1 MRVSGSKN
9 AALPIIAASILNG
22 GLTELHNVPNI
33 SDIKIML
40 QILEKLGCK
49 IEHDSDKIVI
59 NSKDINSFEIPA
71 DLMHKM
77 RSSVSI
83 VGALIGR
90 FKNCTFTYPGGC
102 DIGKRPIDLH
112 LKAFEKL
119 GVNVRMKE
127 TNIRCI
133 AEEMKPS
140 EIILNFP
147 SVGATENIM
156 LASVFIDGV
165 TIIKNA
171 AKEPEIEDLQNMLN
185 KMGAN
190 IKGAGSDVIEITGV
204 DHLENVSYRV
214 MPDRIEAGTI
224 LCAVAANNGSIKLI
238 NAEPRHMEK
247 TLDKLKECGCNISI
261 EKDQILLKAPEKL
274 SNVDIETEPYPGFPT
289 DMQSI
294 FVATLIQS
302 DGISSMEENIFE
314 NRYKY
319 VSELRKMG
327 VNIIQ
332 EERKIKITG
341 EKNIKATNLK
351 AMDLRGGAALVI
363 AALQAKGISEISNI
377 EYILRGY
384 DKLDEKL
391 RKLGAKIKVEEGE

>member
-127 TNIRCI
+127 TNIRCV

-140 EIILNFP
+140 EIILDFP

-156 LASVFIDGV
+156 LASIFIDGV

>member
-140 EIILNFP
+140 EIILDFP

-156 LASVFIDGV
+156 LASIFIDGV

-190 IKGAGSDVIEITGV
+190 IKGAGSDMIEIIGV
-204 DHLENVSYRV
+204 DHLEDVSYRV
-214 MPDRIEAGTI
+214 MPDRIEAGTL

-363 AALQAKGISEISNI
+363 AALQAKGNSEISNI

>member
-49 IEHDSDKIVI
+49 VEHDSDKIVI

-127 TNIRCI
+127 TNIRCV

-140 EIILNFP
+140 EIILDFP

-156 LASVFIDGV
+156 LASIFIDGV

-204 DHLENVSYRV
+204 DHLENVSYKV
-214 MPDRIEAGTI
+214 MPDRIEAGTL

>member
-49 IEHDSDKIVI
+49 VEHDSDKIVI

-171 AKEPEIEDLQNMLN
+171 AKEPEIEDLQNILN

-190 IKGAGSDVIEITGV
+190 IKGAGSDTVKITGV
-204 DHLENVSYRV
+204 DHLENVSYSV
-214 MPDRIEAGTI
+214 MPDRIEAGTL

-238 NAEPRHMEK
+238 NTEPRHMEK
-247 TLDKLKECGCNISI
+247 TLEKLKECGCDISI
-261 EKDQILLKAPEKL
+261 EKNQISLKAPEKL
-274 SNVDIETEPYPGFPT
+274 SYVDIKTEPYPGFPT

-294 FVATLIQS
+294 FVATLIKS
-302 DGISSMEENIFE
+302 DGTSSMEENIFE

-319 VSELRKMG
+319 VSELKKMG
-327 VNIIQ
+327 VDIIQ

-341 EKNIKATNLK
+341 VKNVKATNVK

-363 AALQAKGISEISNI
+363 AALQAKGITEISNI

-384 DKLDEKL
+384 EDLDEKL

>member
-140 EIILNFP
+140 EIILDFP

-156 LASVFIDGV
+156 LASIFIDGV

-214 MPDRIEAGTI
+214 MPDRIEAGTL

-238 NAEPRHMEK
+238 NVEPRHMEK

-384 DKLDEKL
+384 DKLDKKL
-391 RKLGAKIKVEEGE
+391 RKLGAEIKVEEGE

>member
-127 TNIRCI
+127 TNIRCV

-140 EIILNFP
+140 EIILDFP

-156 LASVFIDGV
+156 LASIFIDGV

-204 DHLENVSYRV
+204 DHLENVSYKV
-214 MPDRIEAGTI
+214 MPDRIEAGTL

-238 NAEPRHMEK
+238 NAEPKHMEK

-384 DKLDEKL
+384 DKLDKKL
-391 RKLGAKIKVEEGE
+391 RKLGAEIKVEEGE

>member
-127 TNIRCI
+127 TNIRCV

-147 SVGATENIM
+147 RVGATENIM

>member
-127 TNIRCI
+127 TNIRCV

-140 EIILNFP
+140 EIILDFP

-156 LASVFIDGV
+156 LASIFIDGV

-332 EERKIKITG
+332 EDRKIKITG

>member
-49 IEHDSDKIVI
+49 VEHDSDKIVI

-127 TNIRCI
+127 TNIRCV

-140 EIILNFP
+140 DIILDFP

-156 LASVFIDGV
+156 LASIFIDGV

>member
-1 MRVSGSKN
+1 MKVSGSKN

-49 IEHDSDKIVI
+49 VEHDSDKIVI

-171 AKEPEIEDLQNMLN
+171 AKEPEIEDLQNILN

-190 IKGAGSDVIEITGV
+190 IKGAGSDTVKITGV
-204 DHLENVSYRV
+204 DHLENVSYSV
-214 MPDRIEAGTI
+214 MPDRIEAGTL
-224 LCAVAANNGSIKLI
+224 LCAVAANKGDIKLI
-238 NAEPRHMEK
+238 NVEPRYMEK

-261 EKDQILLKAPEKL
+261 KEDQILLEAPEKL
-274 SNVDIETEPYPGFPT
+274 SNVEIETEPYPGFPT

-294 FVATLIQS
+294 FVATLIKS
-302 DGISSMEENIFE
+302 DGTSSMEENIFE

-319 VSELRKMG
+319 VSELKKMG
-327 VNIIQ
+327 ANIIQ

-341 EKNIKATNLK
+341 EKDIKATNLK

-363 AALQAKGISEISNI
+363 AALQAKGITEISNI

-384 DKLDEKL
+384 ERLDEKL

>member
-1 MRVSGSKN
+1 VRVSGSKN

-127 TNIRCI
+127 TNIRCV

-140 EIILNFP
+140 EIILDFP

-156 LASVFIDGV
+156 LASIFIDGV

>member
-1 MRVSGSKN
+1 MQAPK
-9 AALPIIAASILNG
+9 
-22 GLTELHNVPNI
+22 
-33 SDIKIML
+33 K
-40 QILEKLGCK
+40 
-49 IEHDSDKIVI
+49 
-59 NSKDINSFEIPA
+59 
-71 DLMHKM
+71 
-77 RSSVSI
+77 
-83 VGALIGR
+83 
-90 FKNCTFTYPGGC
+90 
-102 DIGKRPIDLH
+102 
-112 LKAFEKL
+112 LKA
-119 GVNVRMKE
+119 V
-127 TNIRCI
+127 
-133 AEEMKPS
+133 
-140 EIILNFP
+140 
-147 SVGATENIM
+147 
-156 LASVFIDGV
+156 
-165 TIIKNA
+165 
-171 AKEPEIEDLQNMLN
+171 
-185 KMGAN
+185 N
-190 IKGAGSDVIEITGV
+190 IKT
-204 DHLENVSYRV
+204 
-214 MPDRIEAGTI
+214 M
-224 LCAVAANNGSIKLI
+224 
-238 NAEPRHMEK
+238 
-247 TLDKLKECGCNISI
+247 
-261 EKDQILLKAPEKL
+261 
-274 SNVDIETEPYPGFPT
+274 PYPGFPT

>member
-40 QILEKLGCK
+40 EILEKLGCK

-112 LKAFEKL
+112 LKAFKQL
-119 GVNVRMKE
+119 GVNVNMKE
-127 TNIRCI
+127 TNIKCI
-133 AEEMKPS
+133 AEEMKPC
-140 EIILNFP
+140 EITLDFP

-156 LASVFIDGV
+156 LASIFINGV
-165 TIIKNA
+165 TKIKNA

-185 KMGAN
+185 KMGAK
-190 IKGAGSDVIEITGV
+190 IKGAGSDTVEITGV
-204 DHLENVSYRV
+204 EHLENVIYRV
-214 MPDRIEAGTI
+214 MPDRIEAGTL
-224 LCAVAANNGSIKLI
+224 LCAVAATNGNIKLV
-238 NAEPRHMEK
+238 NAEPSHMKK
-247 TLDKLKECGCNISI
+247 TLDKLKECGCEMSI
-261 EKDQILLKAPEKL
+261 EKDKIVLYAPEKL
-274 SNVDIETEPYPGFPT
+274 CHVEIETEPYPGFPT

-294 FVATLIQS
+294 FVATLIQAN
-302 DGISSMEENIFE
+302 GTSSMEENIFE

-319 VSELRKMG
+319 VSELRKLG
-327 VNIIQ
+327 VNIVQ
-332 EERKIKITG
+332 EDRKIKITG
-341 EKNIKATNLK
+341 EKNIKANNLK

-363 AALQAKGISEISNI
+363 AALQTEGITEISNI

-384 DKLDEKL
+384 ENLDEKL
-391 RKLGAKIKVEEGE
+391 RKLGAEIKVKEGE

>member
-1 MRVSGSKN
+1 VRVSGSKN

-156 LASVFIDGV
+156 LASIFIDGV

-214 MPDRIEAGTI
+214 MPDRIEAGTL

-238 NAEPRHMEK
+238 NVEPRHMEK

-384 DKLDEKL
+384 DKLDKKL
-391 RKLGAKIKVEEGE
+391 RKLGAEIKVEEGE

>member
-140 EIILNFP
+140 EIILDFP

-156 LASVFIDGV
+156 LASIFIDGV

-190 IKGAGSDVIEITGV
+190 IKGAGSDMIEIIGV
-204 DHLENVSYRV
+204 DHLEDVSYRV
-214 MPDRIEAGTI
+214 MPDRIEAGTL

>member
-127 TNIRCI
+127 TNIRCV

-140 EIILNFP
+140 EIILDFP

-156 LASVFIDGV
+156 LASIFIDGV

-204 DHLENVSYRV
+204 DHLENVSYKV
-214 MPDRIEAGTI
+214 MPDRIEAGTL

-238 NAEPRHMEK
+238 NAEPKHMEK

>member
-156 LASVFIDGV
+156 LASIFIDGV

-214 MPDRIEAGTI
+214 MPDRIEAGTL

-238 NAEPRHMEK
+238 NVEPRHMEK

-384 DKLDEKL
+384 DKLDKKL
-391 RKLGAKIKVEEGE
+391 RKLGAEIKVEEGE

>member
-127 TNIRCI
+127 TNIRCV

-140 EIILNFP
+140 EIILDFP

-156 LASVFIDGV
+156 LASIFIDGV

-294 FVATLIQS
+294 FVATLIKS
-302 DGISSMEENIFE
+302 EGISSMKENIFE

-319 VSELRKMG
+319 VTELKKMG

-332 EERKIKITG
+332 EDRKIKITG
-341 EKNIKATNLK
+341 EKNIKATNLN

-363 AALQAKGISEISNI
+363 AALQAEGITEISNI

-384 DKLDEKL
+384 ENLDEKL